1 MMENNLIN
9 AFNEMNNTS
18 YSSVEEIQEM
28 YSKAEIFQSWLEYEV
43 IYGYTAKILHVL
55 ETLEN
60 KE

>member
-9 AFNEMNNTS
+9 AFNQMNDTS

-28 YSKAEIFQSWLEYEV
+28 YSKVEIFQSWLEYEG

-55 ETLEN
+55 EILEN
-60 KE
+60 Q

>member
-28 YSKAEIFQSWLEYEV
+28 YSKAEIFQSWLEY
-43 IYGYTAKILHVL
+43 
-55 ETLEN
+55 
-60 KE
+60 